1 MGAIVRYS
9 IERLLILLVALVL
22 LHLAGARGWL
32 LIILAAIVSSAVS
45 YLVMRR
51 RTELITDS
59 LEEWDNRRRAK
70 RGADEEYEDSVIDR
84 ETKRAEGDAN
94 PS

>member
-9 IERLLILLVALVL
+9 IERLLILLAALVL
-22 LHLAGARGWL
+22 LYLAGARGWL

-51 RTELITDS
+51 RTDLITDS
-59 LEEWDNRRRAK
+59 LEDWDNRRRAK
-70 RGADEEYEDSVIDR
+70 RGTDEEFEDAVIDGEINR
-84 ETKRAEGDAN
+84 GDGD
-94 PS
+94 SGR